1 MKTALRGLYVITDN
15 RLTPHDSL
23 QECVEQALRGG
34 ASVVQYRD
42 KQSTD
47 DIRLKEA
54 NALNRLCRD
63 YDALFIVNDDLQLTR
78 KCAAHGVHLGRD
90 DDVLASARDFLG
102 PNFLI
107 GASCYN
113 RMELA
118 VQAVQAG
125 ADYVAFGRFFPSGTK
140 PDAVQADLAL
150 LQQAHALNVPIC
162 AIGGITEANAA
173 ELITAGADMIAVV
186 EGVFGQPDITAA
198 AARLASLF
206 PTP

>member
-1 MKTALRGLYVITDN
+1 MNTALRGLYVITDN
-15 RLTPHDSL
+15 RLTPHDRL

-34 ASVVQYRD
+34 AGIIQYRD
-42 KQSTD
+42 KHSNDVT
-47 DIRLKEA
+47 RLEEA

-63 YDALFIVNDDLQLTR
+63 YDALFIVNDDLPLAR

-102 PNFLI
+102 PDYII

-113 RMELA
+113 RMDLA
-118 VQAVQAG
+118 EEAVKTG
-125 ADYVAFGRFFPSGTK
+125 ADYIAFGRFFPSGTK
-140 PDAVQADLAL
+140 PDAVQADMAL
-150 LQQAHALNVPIC
+150 LQQARALNVPIC

-173 ELITAGADMIAVV
+173 SLIAAGADMIAVV

-206 PTP
+206 ATP